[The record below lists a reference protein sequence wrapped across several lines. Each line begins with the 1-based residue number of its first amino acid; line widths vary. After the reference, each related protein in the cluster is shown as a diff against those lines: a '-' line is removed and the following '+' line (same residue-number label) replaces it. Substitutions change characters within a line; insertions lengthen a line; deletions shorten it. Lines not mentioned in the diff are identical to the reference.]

1 MPEILDPINL
11 ERLPQYT
18 VLLMFGIIVS
28 IGFLLWWMH
37 GTTPAGRIIDICL
50 AGSVLGVIV
59 ARAFHVALN
68 WAYFSDNTAEITR
81 LRAGGLDWHGAVIGA
96 LVGMWIMA
104 KVRRVDFR
112 ALLVPLTLILPFM
125 GLMGWRGCYEA
136 FCSYGA
142 EVDNLSNYPSWLVWE
157 ARDIY
162 NMIAPRY
169 RTQQIGMGLSVT
181 LLALV
186 AIYFAVRIYTHF
198 HRNNIS
204 LSDLRMG
211 DLLGRP
217 LIVLYP
223 ALFWLILALFSA
235 GMFFIGEM
243 RGDFAEI
250 MLGLRA
256 DQWLDVAFV
265 VFALLMVGMN
275 LLTRSSSI
283 RPADNLT
290 GA

>member
-18 VLLMFGIIVS
+18 VLLAVGIVVS
-28 IGFLLWWMH
+28 IGFLLWWMR
-37 GTTPAGRIIDICL
+37 GTYLTGRIIDVCL
-50 AGSVLGVIV
+50 SGGVLGVIA

-96 LVGMWIMA
+96 LLGMWLMA
-104 KVRRVDFR
+104 KVRRMDFQP
-112 ALLVPLTLILPFM
+112 LLLPLTVVLPFM

-136 FCSYGA
+136 YCSYGA

-169 RTQQIGMGLSVT
+169 RTQQIGMGVSMT

-186 AIYFAVRIYTHF
+186 TLYFAVRIYAHF
-198 HRNNIS
+198 RK
-204 LSDLRMG
+204 SDVPLG
-211 DLLGRP
+211 DLLTRP
-217 LIVLYP
+217 HNWAKTISP
-223 ALFWLILALFSA
+223 TIFWLILALFSA
-235 GMFFIGEM
+235 GMFGIGEL

-256 DQWLDVAFV
+256 DQWLDVAFI
-265 VFALLMVGMN
+265 VFALLMLVIN
-275 LLTRSSSI
+275 WLTRSSPLS
-283 RPADNLT
+283 PADNPT
-290 GA
+290 DA